1 MESSLENTTS
11 NNTSCSSTDVL
22 TKTEAIAWCSAFS
35 LISVLIV
42 TGNLLTIGLFA
53 IYKTVRKNFFF
64 LVINMA
70 CADLMLGAVSLPVY
84 IFKAIIPV
92 FRTTSKNSPLST
104 FHSLFT
110 VICLQASITF
120 AALISCERLYATHRP
135 LKLRTLS
142 GQAYLVVII
151 MGWTVVLLSSAI
163 LSVLRVF
170 VSKVAYFSF
179 WVPYTF
185 TLTFIICVCSFGIW
199 KTFQLHRRMSLI
211 RRNRAL
217 QSRRLTKTLMF
228 ISLLALLS
236 WIPII
241 VMNTLEAINVS
252 ANKNLYYLAVFLNVS
267 NCCINPVVYVLRIP
281 EFKKAVSFLW
291 CGKKPVEI
299 SNTNDNGGRSN
310 RASVL
315 TPAAQ
320 LKSTTADLEVLDTK
334 L

>member
-42 TGNLLTIGLFA
+42 TGNLLTIVLFA
-53 IYKTVRKNFFF
+53 IYKKVRKNFFF

-70 CADLMLGAVSLPVY
+70 CADLLLGAVSLPIY

-92 FRTTSKNSPLST
+92 FRTTSKNSPLTT

-142 GQAYLVVII
+142 GQSYLVVII
-151 MGWTVVLLSSAI
+151 LGWTVVLLSSAI

-185 TLTFIICVCSFGIW
+185 TLTFIICACTFGIW
-199 KTFQLHRRMSLI
+199 KTFQLHRRMSSI
-211 RRNRAL
+211 RRSRAL

-252 ANKNLYYLAVFLNVS
+252 AILLNVS

-281 EFKKAVSFLW
+281 EFKKGVSFLW
-291 CGKKPVEI
+291 CRKKPVEI
-299 SNTNDNGGRSN
+299 SNTNDNGRRRN
-310 RASVL
+310 RVSVF
-315 TPAAQ
+315 TPVTQ

>member
-1 MESSLENTTS
+1 MNMESSLENTTS
-11 NNTSCSSTDVL
+11 NYASCLATDVF
-22 TKTEAIAWCSAFS
+22 TKAEAIAWCSAFS
-35 LISVLIV
+35 VISVLIV
-42 TGNLLTIGLFA
+42 SGNLLTIVLFA
-53 IYKTVRKNFFF
+53 IYKKVRKNFFF

-70 CADLMLGAVSLPVY
+70 CADLMLGAVSLPIY
-84 IFKAIIPV
+84 IFKAIIPA
-92 FRTTSKNSPLST
+92 TTSKNSPLTT

-120 AALISCERLYATHRP
+120 AALISCERLYATRRP
-135 LKLRTLS
+135 LRLRTLS
-142 GQAYLVVII
+142 GQAYVVAITLA
-151 MGWTVVLLSSAI
+151 WTVVALSSAI

-185 TLTFIICVCSFGIW
+185 TLTFIICACTFGIW
-199 KTFQLHRRMSLI
+199 KTFQLHRMSSI

-241 VMNTLEAINVS
+241 IMNTLEAINVS
-252 ANKNLYYLAVFLNVS
+252 ANKNLYHLAVLLNVS
-267 NCCINPVVYVLRIP
+267 NCCVNPVVYVLRIS
-281 EFKKAVSFLW
+281 EFKKALNFLW
-291 CGKKPVEI
+291 CGRKSEI
-299 SNTNDNGGRSN
+299 SNMSDNGGRSN

-315 TPAAQ
+315 TPATQ
-320 LKSTTADLEVLDTK
+320 LKSTKTDLEVLDTK

>member
-1 MESSLENTTS
+1 MESCSENTTS
-11 NNTSCSSTDVL
+11 NNTTCSATTVF
-22 TKTEAIAWCSAFS
+22 TKAEVIARCSAFS

-53 IYKTVRKNFFF
+53 IYKKIRKNFFF

-70 CADLMLGAVSLPVY
+70 CADLMLGAVSLPIY

-92 FRTTSKNSPLST
+92 LRTTSKNSPLAT
-104 FHSLFT
+104 FHSIFS
-110 VICLQASITF
+110 VVCLQASITF
-120 AALISCERLYATHRP
+120 ATLISCERLYATHRP
-135 LKLRTLS
+135 LRLRTLS
-142 GQAYLVVII
+142 GKAYVIVII
-151 MGWTVVLLSSAI
+151 LAWTVVLLSSA
-163 LSVLRVF
+163 LLCVLRVF

-185 TLTFIICVCSFGIW
+185 ILTFIICACTFGIW
-199 KTFQLHRRMSLI
+199 KTFQLHRRMSSI

-241 VMNTLEAINVS
+241 IMNTLEAINVA
-252 ANKNLYYLAVFLNVS
+252 ANKNLYHLAVLLNVS
-267 NCCINPVVYVLRIP
+267 NCCVNPVVYVLRIP
-281 EFKKAVSFLW
+281 EFRKALSFLW
-291 CGKKPVEI
+291 CGRKSEI
-299 SNTNDNGGRSN
+299 RKMNANGGRSN
-310 RASVL
+310 LGFVL
-315 TPAAQ
+315 TPATQ
-320 LKSTTADLEVLDTK
+320 LKSITTDLEVLDTK

>member
-1 MESSLENTTS
+1 MESSSENTTS
-11 NNTSCSSTDVL
+11 NNTSCSATNVF
-22 TKTEAIAWCSAFS
+22 TKAEAIAWCSAFS
-35 LISVLIV
+35 LVSVLIV
-42 TGNLLTIGLFA
+42 AGNLLTIGLFA
-53 IYKTVRKNFFF
+53 IYKKIRKNFFF

-70 CADLMLGAVSLPVY
+70 CADLMLGAVCLPIY
-84 IFKAIIPV
+84 IYKTIIPV
-92 FRTTSKNSPLST
+92 LRTTNKNSPLAT
-104 FHSLFT
+104 FHNVFS
-110 VICLQASITF
+110 VVCLQASITF

-135 LKLRTLS
+135 LRLRTLS
-142 GQAYLVVII
+142 GKAYAIVII
-151 MGWTVVLLSSAI
+151 LAWTVVLLSSAI

-185 TLTFIICVCSFGIW
+185 VLTFIICACTFGIW
-199 KTFQLHRRMSLI
+199 KTFQAHRRMSSI

-241 VMNTLEAINVS
+241 IMNTLEAINVS
-252 ANKNLYYLAVFLNVS
+252 VNKNLYHLAVFLNVS
-267 NCCINPVVYVLRIP
+267 NCFINPVAYVSRIP
-281 EFKKAVSFLW
+281 EFRKALGFLW
-291 CGKKPVEI
+291 WGRKSEI
-299 SNTNDNGGRSN
+299 RNMNANGGRSN

-315 TPAAQ
+315 IPATQ
-320 LKSTTADLEVLDTK
+320 LNSIANDLEVLDTK